1 MGGASHAMKRIP
13 RIKFPQRHPKSSGSA
28 SAGQGSSA
36 GGDAGLAFF
45 SGSKASVPA
54 GGKASLQPKR
64 TPVSKEEIEAVLLGG
79 CFMLCVILEYNSW
92 YWYRVVGRKGNSIL
106 VKQVLLP
113 KNPFFSILS
122 SSASYHRQKANSMD
136 DGPGKINFIPDYFQV
151 PTSVAKSSEN
161 RTPSITESGT
171 DKYLR
176 YYFLV
181 EKEKKR

>member
-13 RIKFPQRHPKSSGSA
+13 RIKFPQRHPKSSGTALISGLHDLDSHQKQNLIGFCICCQIFNSGSA

-79 CFMLCVILEYNSW
+79 CL
-92 YWYRVVGRKGNSIL
+92 
-106 VKQVLLP
+106 
-113 KNPFFSILS
+113 
-122 SSASYHRQKANSMD
+122 
-136 DGPGKINFIPDYFQV
+136 
-151 PTSVAKSSEN
+151 
-161 RTPSITESGT
+161 
-171 DKYLR
+171 
-176 YYFLV
+176 
-181 EKEKKR
+181 